1 MFWATIEGVV
11 ASVLLLAG
19 GLSALQTMAIAAG
32 LPFCILMMLI
42 ALGMWRALVIE
53 GHQLSLQTHVQTA
66 NRQSA
71 AAGPGVWKKRLAGLV
86 TFPAARRWK
95 VSWPVPC
102 SRACAACSV
111 V

>member
-53 GHQLSLQTHVQTA
+53 GHQLSLQTTCRPPTGRAQQPA
-66 NRQSA
+66 
-71 AAGPGVWKKRLAGLV
+71 GVWEEAPGRAGHLPSREEV
-86 TFPAARRWK
+86 EGFMAST
-95 VSWPVPC
+95 VL
-102 SRACAACSV
+102 RACAACSV